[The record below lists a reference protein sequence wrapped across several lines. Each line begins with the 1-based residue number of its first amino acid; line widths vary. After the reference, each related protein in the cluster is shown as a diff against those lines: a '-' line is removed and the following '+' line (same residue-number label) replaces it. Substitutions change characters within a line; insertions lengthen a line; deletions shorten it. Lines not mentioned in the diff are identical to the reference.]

1 MTIVSTSKYWI
12 WLNQW
17 LISPLMLKRQSKG
30 ENISDHLIAT
40 ENWDEWKLC
49 GIIPIHFTPPFD
61 AGVHEWLWISRAIWG
76 RSYRKRTMPDILVV
90 FFSKALPTHRFHPQ
104 FSRLQDAVCE
114 KLAVSQSQCVICFR
128 QPWSPGFGMHSRG
141 GDGCCFW
148 DDDYVLV
155 LFCLDTVSYFGS
167 IPKKTPLRRNTI
179 LTER

>member
-1 MTIVSTSKYWI
+1 MI
-12 WLNQW
+12 N
-17 LISPLMLKRQSKG
+17 
-30 ENISDHLIAT
+30 
-40 ENWDEWKLC
+40 
-49 GIIPIHFTPPFD
+49 FPFD
-61 AGVHEWLWISRAIWG
+61 AKETIQRWKYFWSPDCN
-76 RSYRKRTMPDILVV
+76 RKLGWVEIVRDHPDPLYPAFRCRGPRMTLNFKGDMRPVLPKKNDAWYSSC

>member
-1 MTIVSTSKYWI
+1 MIESMINFPFDAKETIQRWKYFW
-12 WLNQW
+12 
-17 LISPLMLKRQSKG
+17 SPDCNRKLGWVEIVR
-30 ENISDHLIAT
+30 DHPHPL
-40 ENWDEWKLC
+40 
-49 GIIPIHFTPPFD
+49 FTPPFD
-61 AGVHEWLWISRAIWG
+61 AGVHAWLWISARWG

-90 FFSKALPTHRFHPQ
+90 FFSKALPTHRFHRQ

-167 IPKKTPLRRNTI
+167 ILKKHR
-179 LTER
+179 